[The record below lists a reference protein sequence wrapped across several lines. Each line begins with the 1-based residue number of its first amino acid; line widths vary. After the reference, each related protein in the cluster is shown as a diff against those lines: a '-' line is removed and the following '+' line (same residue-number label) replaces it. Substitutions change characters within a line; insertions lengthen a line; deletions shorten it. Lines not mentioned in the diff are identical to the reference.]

1 MNDLEIYIYIALA
14 AIYFLSRAFR
24 KKNPAKP
31 PRPTSRTSSENGY
44 EHPARKE
51 KPLTFED
58 LLKEFTGQK
67 EEPVTEV
74 HEEEIEE
81 ESYKSLE
88 QEYINS
94 EEQPYSAEYETHDES
109 QYKSY
114 EEVYGKGEHLK
125 TLDEQVQINEPV
137 RKRFEEYKIEER
149 LNIHTASRFRELL
162 KNKDSIKDAIVLKEI
177 LDRKYF

>member
-14 AIYFLSRAFR
+14 LIYFLSRAFR
-24 KKNPAKP
+24 KKKPAKP
-31 PRPTSRTSSENGY
+31 PRPTSRSSSEEEYG
-44 EHPARKE
+44 HPAQKE

-67 EEPVTEV
+67 NEPVPEV

-81 ESYKSLE
+81 EGYESLE

-94 EEQPYSAEYETHDES
+94 EDQPYSAEYETYDES

-114 EEVYGKGEHLK
+114 EEVYGKEEHLK
-125 TLDEQVQINEPV
+125 TLDEQIQINEPV
-137 RKRFEEYKIEER
+137 RKRFDEYKIKEE
-149 LNIHTASRFRELL
+149 LNIHKASRFRKLL
-162 KNKDSIKDAIVLKEI
+162 KNKDSIKDAIILKEI
-177 LDRKYF
+177 LDRRYF